1 VYWVSLVTLVNWIA
15 NVIMP
20 LYAALEVAAGGV
32 SLASGMRIHQ
42 TSNWQRHFLS
52 AGLCLLL
59 SGLLRL
65 AEYFVAHGTGGVS

>member
-1 VYWVSLVTLVNWIA
+1 MA

-32 SLASGMRIHQ
+32 SLASNMRIHH

-52 AGLCLLL
+52 AGLCLLI
-59 SGLLRL
+59 SGFLRL
-65 AEYFVAHGTGGVS
+65 AEYFVTQGTGGVK